1 MKLIDVEE
9 NKLTK
14 SQLDYATAVAIG
26 WEYRR
31 GEWVKGDELKFSPAC
46 AFKPS
51 TDWGNLGIAVE
62 QYSKDNDLYITN
74 YNWKM
79 QFDGVATS
87 ICYDIVMKSSPCGYQ
102 RYIKVPEGEY

>member
-31 GEWVKGDELKFSPAC
+31 GEWVKGDELKFSPAI

-51 TDWGNLGIAVE
+51 TNWGHLGIVIEQEGELITGNHNYWRMEFDSIAAAVC
-62 QYSKDNDLYITN
+62 
-74 YNWKM
+74 W
-79 QFDGVATS
+79 
-87 ICYDIVMKSSPCGYQ
+87 DIVMESSGGYQ
-102 RYIKVPEGEY
+102 RYIEVPEGEY

>member
-1 MKLIDVEE
+1 MKLIDVEG

-14 SQLDYATAVAIG
+14 SQIDYATAVAIG

-51 TDWGNLGIAVE
+51 TDWGHLGIAVDE
-62 QYSKDNDLYITN
+62 ISEN
-74 YNWKM
+74 
-79 QFDGVATS
+79 
-87 ICYDIVMKSSPCGYQ
+87 YDIYLDGINLINTEHLPPYICCNMLIARNGYQ
-102 RYIKVPEGEY
+102 KTLIVPEGEY